1 MKTLTL
7 LFGMLLTSVSFGQEP
22 DSTKTECCEVVIK
35 QQEVILELDENY
47 KRSEKRRYN
56 LWRIAYAEGLIIV
69 FMGGVLLL
77 Y

>member
-1 MKTLTL
+1 MKTIIL
-7 LFGMLLTSVSFGQEP
+7 LFGLLLTGGSYAQT
-22 DSTKTECCEVVIK
+22 DTTKTECCEVVVK
-35 QQEVILELDENY
+35 QQDVILELDENY

>member
-7 LFGMLLTSVSFGQEP
+7 LFGLLLTSVSFGQTT
-22 DSTKTECCEVVIK
+22 DTTKTECCEVVIE
-35 QQEVILELDENY
+35 QQEIILELDENY
-47 KRSEKRRYN
+47 KRSEKRRFN

>member
-1 MKTLTL
+1 MKTILL
-7 LFGMLLTSVSFGQEP
+7 LFGLLLTSGSFAQEP
-22 DSTKTECCEVVIK
+22 DSTKIECCDTVIK

-47 KRSEKRRYN
+47 KRSEKKRYN
-56 LWRIAYAEGLIIV
+56 LWRLAYAEGLIIV